1 MSKKYMIWPT
11 YIKLIFMF
19 AGAFSIV
26 IIVTLVLI
34 SGGVISGTTYEI
46 IRLIVIACV
55 LLAVVAIGL
64 LLYALTFV
72 SFSEEKIHIVSYTC
86 FGIPIKSEYM
96 INKINSVIIFYGY
109 VKCMKFSCIGK
120 NVLNLEIRDEVL
132 KTVLKYI
139 PHDVIKAELQC
150 PQKVKGEQQKLIKP
164 FLSEKQ
170 KKELHMQ
177 GYNWCDE

>member
-1 MSKKYMIWPT
+1 
-11 YIKLIFMF
+11 MF

-26 IIVTLVLI
+26 IIVTLILI

-55 LLAVVAIGL
+55 LLAVIAIGL

-72 SFSEEKIHIVSYTC
+72 GFSEEKIHIVSYTC

-96 INKINSVIIFYGY
+96 INKINSAIIFYG
-109 VKCMKFSCIGK
+109 KDTTIDFCNLGK

-132 KTVLKYI
+132 KTVLQYI
-139 PHDVIKAELQC
+139 PHDVIKVELQC

-164 FLSEKQ
+164 FLSDKQ
-170 KKELHMQ
+170 KRKLHMK
-177 GYNWCDE
+177 GYTWCDE